1 MNKGR
6 LTGAALLLAAS
17 LGPVTVMAATLP
29 TLHLT
34 DQSGQDVGEAVV
46 ELKGAAAVEVP
57 PLPEEAIVDQV
68 DIAFVPE
75 IAVVRAG
82 TKVRFPN
89 SDETRHHVYSFS
101 AAKTFEL
108 QLYKG
113 NDAPPVEFDKAGLV
127 ALGCNIHDSM
137 RGYIYVVEGAL
148 YGQTDATG
156 EVTLPAFNAEQ
167 SPYLVIWHPD
177 MDEPFQLAIADLADA
192 EADRLEIQLPFE
204 LSVDDPSQSP
214 SSLYDRLQ
222 RYQSD
227 GN

>member
-1 MNKGR
+1 MNKGW
-6 LTGAALLLAAS
+6 LTGAVLAGW
-17 LGPVTVMAATLP
+17 LIGPVQAIAATLP
-29 TLHLT
+29 TLHFT
-34 DQSGQDVGEAVV
+34 DNTGKDVPDAVV
-46 ELKGAAAVEVP
+46 ELKDATAVTPPQTPDEV
-57 PLPEEAIVDQV
+57 IVDQIN
-68 DIAFVPE
+68 IAFVPE
-75 IAVVRAG
+75 IAVIRVG

-101 AAKTFEL
+101 EAKPFEL

-113 NDAPPVEFDKAGLV
+113 NDAPPIEFDKAGLV

-137 RGYIYVVEGAL
+137 RGYIYVVEGSL
-148 YGQTDATG
+148 FGQTDDQGA
-156 EVTLPAFNAEQ
+156 VTLPAFNAEQ

-177 MDEPFQLAIADLADA
+177 METPFQLAIADLADPN
-192 EADRLEIQLPFE
+192 ADRLDIQLPFE
-204 LSVDDPSQSP
+204 LTVDDPSQSP

>member
-1 MNKGR
+1 MNKGW
-6 LTGAALLLAAS
+6 LTGVALMAALL
-17 LGPVTVMAATLP
+17 GPITGMAATLP

-34 DQSGQDVGEAVV
+34 DQNGQDVDDAVV
-46 ELKGAAAVEVP
+46 EMKGAEAAQP
-57 PLPEEAIVDQV
+57 PGPLTEAIVDQV

-75 IAVVRAG
+75 IAVIRVG

-101 AAKTFEL
+101 AAKPFEL
-108 QLYKG
+108 QLYKA

-137 RGYIYVVEGAL
+137 RGYIYVVDGTL
-148 YGQTDATG
+148 FGQTDDQG

-177 MDEPFQLAIADLADA
+177 MDEPFQLAIADLGNA
-192 EADRLEIQLPFE
+192 EADRLDIQLPFE
-204 LSVDDPSQSP
+204 MSVDDPSQSP
-214 SSLYDRLQ
+214 SSLYNRLQ

-227 GN
+227 DN